1 MTTSEQ
7 ILARRHRQNLDVRT
21 MDRLELNAPERE
33 NAWVSDFIGRLA
45 GAIRHLGG
53 KGPTH

>member
-1 MTTSEQ
+1 MTTPEQ
-7 ILARRHRQNLDVRT
+7 ILARRQRLIMDDRT
-21 MDRLELNAPERE
+21 MDRLELNTPERE

-53 KGPTH
+53 KRPTH

>member
-1 MTTSEQ
+1 MTTPEQ
-7 ILARRHRQNLDVRT
+7 ILARRRRQIMDDRT
-21 MDRLELNAPERE
+21 LDRLELNTPERE

-45 GAIRHLGG
+45 GVIRSLGG